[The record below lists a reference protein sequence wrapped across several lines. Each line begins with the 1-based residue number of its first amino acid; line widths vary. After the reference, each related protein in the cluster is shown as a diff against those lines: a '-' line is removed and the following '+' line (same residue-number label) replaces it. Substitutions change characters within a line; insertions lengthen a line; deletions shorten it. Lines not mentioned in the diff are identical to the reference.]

1 MHLTPKTLYI
11 SDLDGTLLNQSAKLS
26 DHTVNS
32 LNSLIE
38 KGLYFSVA
46 TARLLPPVQ
55 KMLNQVQLNI
65 PIILMNGVLI
75 YDTIK
80 KKYVKINKLQTETA
94 NLIFETIRKFEI
106 TSFMC
111 ELHDD
116 VLFTYHETFDKEPL
130 HEYIKERISR
140 YTKDFNHSKGFVPK
154 SNEDIIYFTL
164 IDSKEHL
171 QPVYDVFVQN
181 TSLNQTLYKNVYC
194 PDLWYLEI
202 YSSQASKQNAVTYLR
217 KTLGIEHVV
226 GFGDN
231 HNDVSLFESCDVRVA
246 VENATSDIKSL
257 ADYICDTNE
266 NDGVIKWLEEHFVA
280 DI

>member
-1 MHLTPKTLYI
+1 MHSTPRTLYI
-11 SDLDGTLLNQSAKLS
+11 SDLDGTLLNQAAKLS
-26 DHTVNS
+26 EHTVSS
-32 LNSLIE
+32 LNSLIG
-38 KGLYFSVA
+38 KGLDFSVA

-75 YDTIK
+75 YDTNQK
-80 KKYVKINKLQTETA
+80 SYVKVNKLPVKTVNT
-94 NLIFETIRKFEI
+94 IIETIRKFEI

-116 VLFTYHETFDKEPL
+116 VLFTYHESFSKEPL
-130 HEYIKERISR
+130 HEYIKGRINR
-140 YTKDFNHSKGFVPK
+140 YSEDFQHTEGFNPK
-154 SNEDIIYFTL
+154 NNEDIIYFTL

-171 QPVYDVFVQN
+171 QPVYDTLVSN

-217 KTLGIEHVV
+217 KTLEIERVI

-231 HNDVSLFESCDVRVA
+231 HNDVSLFEACDIRVA
-246 VENATSDIKSL
+246 VENATPDLKSL

-266 NDGVIKWLEEHFVA
+266 NDGVIKWLEEHFVTN
-280 DI
+280 I